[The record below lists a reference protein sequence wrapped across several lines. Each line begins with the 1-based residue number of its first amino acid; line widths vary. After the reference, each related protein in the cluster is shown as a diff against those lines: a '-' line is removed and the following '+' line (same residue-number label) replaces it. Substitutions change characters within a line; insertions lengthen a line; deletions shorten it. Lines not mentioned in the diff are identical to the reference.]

1 MNDSDKKS
9 GSMSDKAPPKSGD
22 NKRRQQQPGGKRPS
36 RSSQSRGHQ
45 GKGDQLSRSKRATK
59 KPRRPK
65 RNIPSDD
72 DWRLSDID
80 IPKIV
85 EDPDGEYIFTLNT
98 VKKSALEGFLCNV
111 ALVRVSPE
119 EPSRYFDAHNLNLA
133 TGDRVYVEGGPT
145 DIPGYVVNESCRQMR
160 PELLPR
166 IRTVVNAT
174 TQNNETKHIA
184 DQKNDSPSS
193 AEAMKICQEAI
204 RKRNLPMKLIR
215 CEKSQNGRKLTFH
228 FAAENRVDFRALLK
242 ELSQSFELRIE
253 LRQVGVRD
261 ESRAVGGIGSCGREL
276 CCSSWIRDFSPV
288 TVKMA
293 KTQNLVLNPQKISGM
308 CGRLKC
314 CLAYEQ
320 SLYREARRGLPKVGK
335 TVTTPS
341 GDGRVYEVDIPRR
354 LVRVRL
360 SNNDTLTVPV
370 NLINNPNLRNNAH
383 PEKRSGVSSKTNQH
397 IANQPSNKR
406 QPIEPSDDSLEFT
419 VDEALSALE
428 DRETELI
435 NVDSDS
441 YKKGNDSE

>member
-1 MNDSDKKS
+1 
-9 GSMSDKAPPKSGD
+9 MSDTKHTTSVDSAPRSSNGQGPKAGGLKSRS
-22 NKRRQQQPGGKRPS
+22 NKRAP
-36 RSSQSRGHQ
+36 
-45 GKGDQLSRSKRATK
+45 K

-65 RNIPSDD
+65 RNVPSDD

-80 IPKIV
+80 IPKV
-85 EDPDGEYIFTLNT
+85 VDDPDGEYVFALDR

-119 EPSRYFDAHNLNLA
+119 EPSRYFDAYDLNLK

-145 DIPGYVVNESCRQMR
+145 DIPGYVVNETCRQMR

-166 IRTVVNAT
+166 IRNVVNLAKSA
-174 TQNNETKHIA
+174 EMHVA
-184 DQKNDSPSS
+184 QKESSPSS
-193 AEAMKICQEAI
+193 EEAMTACKEAI
-204 RKRNLPMKLIR
+204 RRRSLPMKLIR

-242 ELSQSFELRIE
+242 ELSQLFELRIE

-320 SLYREARRGLPKVGK
+320 SLYREARRGLPKMGK
-335 TVTTPS
+335 TVSTPS
-341 GDGRVYEVDIPRR
+341 GDGRVYEIDIPRR

-360 SNNDTLTVPV
+360 GNNETLTVPA
-370 NLINNPNLRNNAH
+370 NLINNPNVQPNVDRSHRAGPDSTQSRNQT
-383 PEKRSGVSSKTNQH
+383 R
-397 IANQPSNKR
+397 PSNAVTSASQER
-406 QPIEPSDDSLEFT
+406 DSSDDSLEFT
-419 VDEALSALE
+419 VDEALSVLE
-428 DRETELI
+428 DRDTELV

-441 YKKGNDSE
+441 VQDHHRDAIGKANSDGKSHDNR